1 MLFYS
6 CSLKC
11 CNKNSKILLV
21 TFSTDTFIKSTFVAI
36 DITENVGQLRQ
47 LQMASGMYHLTVKSV
62 CEDTLVTVLSSWK
75 VLALEIKY
83 HSDSK
88 LNGYGI

>member
-1 MLFYS
+1 M
-6 CSLKC
+6 
-11 CNKNSKILLV
+11 LV
-21 TFSTDTFIKSTFVAI
+21 TFSTDTFIKSTYVAI
-36 DITENVGQLRQ
+36 DKTENVGQLRQ

-62 CEDTLVTVLSSWK
+62 CEETLVTVLSSWN

-83 HSDSK
+83 HLDSK

>member
-1 MLFYS
+1 
-6 CSLKC
+6 
-11 CNKNSKILLV
+11 
-21 TFSTDTFIKSTFVAI
+21 
-36 DITENVGQLRQ
+36 
-47 LQMASGMYHLTVKSV
+47 MYHLIVKSI
-62 CEDTLVTVLSSWK
+62 CEETLVTVLSSWK